1 MTIQMFK
8 RKKGTM
14 YRYRFTLK
22 GITVCSEMYEDKAVC
37 QRDEAKARAQILDG
51 TYIPLEKKTVAEMW
65 KMYNEM
71 KPSKPQSMRA
81 RDCAYKKLEKFKLVE
96 MPFNKVTTIHLERFQ
111 QFLHKEVS
119 SITAFN
125 YFTSIIA
132 MFNWAHRKRIIAV
145 NPASPLDIIVPEQ
158 KEVVIFSL
166 EEFINRLNYYKEKV
180 PHLYGPC
187 LLAGFFGL
195 RAGEIC
201 AINLDG
207 DFDFDRKVLRVKSQ
221 YGYSKKNEGANYMPA
236 KSKTSERE
244 IPIFPFVEPIV
255 KAHIAHVKRLLL
267 TGHINIPVEDGVP
280 FCPTQRG
287 RRYTS
292 TTLGLRW
299 KEAAHREGLEHL
311 TLHKLRHTYA
321 TICRDAEISID
332 TIADI
337 LGHADSKV
345 TKKVYAHKT
354 FKQIN
359 TAGEKLDNIF
369 ADYKI
374 KM

>member
-1 MTIQMFK
+1 MTIQSFK

-37 QRDEAKARAQILDG
+37 QRDEAKARAQILEG

-65 KMYNEM
+65 QMYNEM

-81 RDCAYKKLEKFKLVE
+81 RDSAYKKLEKFKLVDV
-96 MPFNKVTTIHLERFQ
+96 PFNKVTTIHLERFQ
-111 QFLHKEVS
+111 QFLHREVAS
-119 SITAFN
+119 TTAFN
-125 YFTSIIA
+125 YFTSIVA
-132 MFNWAHRKRIIAV
+132 MFNWAYKKRIIAV
-145 NPASPLDIIVPEQ
+145 NPASPLDITMPEQ
-158 KEVVIFSL
+158 KEVIIFSL
-166 EEFINRLNYYKEKV
+166 EEFINRLNHYKEKA

-201 AINLDG
+201 AINIDG
-207 DFDFDRKVLRVKSQ
+207 DFDFDKKVLRVKSQ
-221 YGYSKKNEGANYMPA
+221 YGYSKRNEGANYMPA

-255 KAHIAHVKRLLL
+255 KAHIAHVKRLQF
-267 TGHINIPVEDGVP
+267 TGHINTPVEEGVP
-280 FCPTQRG
+280 FCPTERG

-292 TTLGLRW
+292 IALGLRW
-299 KEAAHREGLEHL
+299 KQAALKEGLEHL

-321 TICRDAEISID
+321 TICRDAEINIE

-359 TAGEKLDNIF
+359 TAGEKLDNMF
-369 ADYKI
+369 TDYKA

>member
-51 TYIPLEKKTVAEMW
+51 TYIPLEKKTIAEMW

-132 MFNWAHRKRIIAV
+132 MFSWALI
-145 NPASPLDIIVPEQ
+145 
-158 KEVVIFSL
+158 
-166 EEFINRLNYYKEKV
+166 Y
-180 PHLYGPC
+180 
-187 LLAGFFGL
+187 
-195 RAGEIC
+195 
-201 AINLDG
+201 
-207 DFDFDRKVLRVKSQ
+207 
-221 YGYSKKNEGANYMPA
+221 
-236 KSKTSERE
+236 
-244 IPIFPFVEPIV
+244 
-255 KAHIAHVKRLLL
+255 
-267 TGHINIPVEDGVP
+267 
-280 FCPTQRG
+280 
-287 RRYTS
+287 
-292 TTLGLRW
+292 
-299 KEAAHREGLEHL
+299 
-311 TLHKLRHTYA
+311 
-321 TICRDAEISID
+321 
-332 TIADI
+332 
-337 LGHADSKV
+337 
-345 TKKVYAHKT
+345 
-354 FKQIN
+354 
-359 TAGEKLDNIF
+359 
-369 ADYKI
+369 
-374 KM
+374 